1 MISNHYP
8 MTYAHKHNWLVL
20 LALVVISAFARHF
33 FNLRHRG
40 VLRPSILVTAAFA
53 TGALAWAIIPVR
65 TIPNTEPA
73 NAVSDMQVSALITTH
88 CVACHA
94 TQPTDPMFSAAPG
107 GVALETISDIRRW
120 SIQIRAVAV
129 DSEDMPML
137 NKTNMTADERQ
148 MLGQWIEKTVND

>member
-65 TIPNTEPA
+65 TIPNTEPE
-73 NAVSDMQVSALITTH
+73 NAISDRQVSALISRH

-94 TQPTDPMFSAAPG
+94 TQPTHPMFSAAPG
-107 GVALETISDIRRW
+107 GIALETISDIKRW
-120 SIQIRAVAV
+120 STQIRAVAV
-129 DSEDMPML
+129 DSKDMPML
-137 NKTNMTADERQ
+137 NKTNMTSEERQ
-148 MLGQWIEKTVND
+148 MLGQWIEKTASG